1 MLSSEQRHWLA
12 DKLTDL
18 ANAAAAAALIF
29 GQFISGS
36 FHRLPALFG
45 FLFVVL
51 VYIYSY
57 FILKR
62 IR

>member
-1 MLSSEQRHWLA
+1 MISPDQRHWLA

-18 ANAAAAAALIF
+18 ANAAAALIF

-62 IR
+62 IK

>member
-1 MLSSEQRHWLA
+1 MMITSEQRHWLA
-12 DKLTDL
+12 NKLTDL
-18 ANAAAAAALIF
+18 ANAAAAALIF
-29 GQFISGS
+29 GQFISSS
-36 FHRLPALFG
+36 FRQLPALFG

-62 IR
+62 IK

>member
-1 MLSSEQRHWLA
+1 MISPDQRHWLA

-18 ANAAAAAALIF
+18 ANAAAAALIF

-62 IR
+62 IK